1 MMTIDYLIIPLILI
15 FTIGMILLITL
26 QVIEDLKFTRKEK

>member
-1 MMTIDYLIIPLILI
+1 MTIDYLIIPLILI
-15 FTIGMILLITL
+15 FIIGMILLITL